1 MYRKYP
7 RAHWHNYCDGTYFV
21 TVCTRSRAHYFGC
34 ISNGEIAYTVTGKYL
49 CRAIEEIS
57 EHYPY
62 AVIRCFIVMPNHFHA
77 IISIAGSR
85 HAAALTENTGCLR
98 PPRHPDDGDNF
109 DGRNHFNAL
118 LSRVIG
124 GVKSAV
130 TRYARSRNIEFG
142 WQLNFHDHKIRNQ
155 REYNLIA
162 EYIDKN
168 VETWAKDRF
177 FAHK

>member
-1 MYRKYP
+1 
-7 RAHWHNYCDGTYFV
+7 
-21 TVCTRSRAHYFGC
+21 
-34 ISNGEIAYTVTGKYL
+34 
-49 CRAIEEIS
+49 
-57 EHYPY
+57 
-62 AVIRCFIVMPNHFHA
+62 MPNHFHA
-77 IISIAGSR
+77 IISIVGSR

-98 PPRHPDDGDNF
+98 SPRHPDDGDNF

-130 TRYARSRNIEFG
+130 TRYVRSRNIEFG
-142 WQLNFHDHKIRNQ
+142 RQLNFHDHIIRNQ

>member
-1 MYRKYP
+1 
-7 RAHWHNYCDGTYFV
+7 
-21 TVCTRSRAHYFGC
+21 
-34 ISNGEIAYTVTGKYL
+34 
-49 CRAIEEIS
+49 
-57 EHYPY
+57 
-62 AVIRCFIVMPNHFHA
+62 MPNHFHA
-77 IISIAGSR
+77 IISIV
-85 HAAALTENTGCLR
+85 AALTENTGCLR

-130 TRYARSRNIEFG
+130 TRYVRSRNIEIG
-142 WQLNFHDHKIRNQ
+142 RQLNFHDHIIRNQ